1 MPTLQELSDLFG
13 VLPELP
19 PPLPRQK
26 RPANNAQEQSKPN
39 EPAKAASPAPTTE
52 QSQPNEPEKAASP
65 ALSPTTT
72 EQSFLRR
79 LFPWAFL
86 TLQATK
92 ERKVNPFMALK
103 AGKKMIII
111 AAVDSGNIS
120 FFRFSEGAFCEWPM
134 A

>member
-19 PPLPRQK
+19 LPLPRQK

-39 EPAKAASPAPTTE
+39 EQAKAVPPAP
-52 QSQPNEPEKAASP
+52 SS
-65 ALSPTTT
+65 TTT

-79 LFPWAFL
+79 LFPWAFPT
-86 TLQATK
+86 TLQTTK
-92 ERKVNPFMALK
+92 GPKVNPFMALK
-103 AGKKMIII
+103 SGKKMIII

-120 FFRFSEGAFCEWPM
+120 FFKFSEGAFSEWPM